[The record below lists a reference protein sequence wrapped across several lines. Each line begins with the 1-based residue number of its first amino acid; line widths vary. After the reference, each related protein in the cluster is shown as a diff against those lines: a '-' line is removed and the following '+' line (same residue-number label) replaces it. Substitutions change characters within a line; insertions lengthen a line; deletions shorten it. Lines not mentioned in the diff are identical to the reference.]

1 MNSCILMAQIIQ
13 DPELRYTAENQTP
26 LAQMLVQFPGLRP
39 EDTPATLKVIGW
51 GNFAHEIKENYTTGD
66 NIVIE
71 GRLGMNTIERPEG
84 FKEKRAELTAYR
96 IHKLGGDTDLL
107 SPTSA
112 ASTTFDKPTPVS
124 SANTNNVVVPLRA
137 NTSSASVSNTSN
149 LEQDFASTTTEPS
162 FEPSVVPAP
171 TSANPESQPDLDDI
185 PF

>member
-1 MNSCILMAQIIQ
+1 MNSCILMAEIIQ

-39 EDTPATLKVIGW
+39 EEVPATLKVIGW
-51 GNFAHEIKENYTTGD
+51 GNFAHEIKENYSTGD
-66 NIVIE
+66 RIVIE
-71 GRLGMNTIERPEG
+71 GRLGMNTIERQEG

-96 IHKLGGDTDLL
+96 IHKLGGDTDWS
-107 SPTSA
+107 SPASA
-112 ASTTFDKPTPVS
+112 ANTNFARPTPGP

-137 NTSSASVSNTSN
+137 NTSSASVSDNSN
-149 LEQDFASTTTEPS
+149 LERDFAATTNESS
-162 FEPSVVPAP
+162 FEPSIVPAP